1 MTPDNQAEAR
11 PGILVVDDS
20 RLIRVAAK
28 KILSNDFTVAEAE
41 DGEVAWAILQENASL
56 RVVMSDL
63 SMPNL
68 DGLGLLDRIR
78 NCEDPDLKDIP
89 VIVATGAED
98 DDGSKEKAL
107 SAGANNFI
115 AKPFDSTQL
124 LATCKLLLKQQ
135 QTTQALKETESA
147 NIELQ
152 SQVSIDLITGVYNQK
167 AFEQRGEAQ
176 LAYSI
181 RHHAELALLGIQL
194 DKYKI
199 HFLRHGKAF
208 AETLLKQFADFLS
221 QGRRREDTL
230 AHLGHGEFAL
240 LLPSSDPGGTSQLAN
255 ALRNRIEQH
264 AFTIN
269 GEPLQVTATI
279 SIANPV
285 LSQGTCFSRLFGDC
299 RQQLKAAE
307 LDGGNQVRAI
317 TATAPPA
324 EPAAAVHTQS
334 GKHIAQPGEVSQAL
348 NALRFQSAIS
358 GDMDALVRAIMPL
371 LDNWNRHHDERYTE
385 QLDRLRAGL
394 FNTSP
399 PATTTEMT
407 DSIPLQEKPSTEPA

>member
-28 KILSNDFTVAEAE
+28 KILSNDFTVTEAE
-41 DGEVAWAILQENASL
+41 DGEVAWSILQQNASIK
-56 RVVMSDL
+56 VVMSDL

-68 DGLGLLDRIR
+68 DGLGLLERIR
-78 NCEDPDLKDIP
+78 NCENPDLKDIP
-89 VIVATGAED
+89 VIIATGAED
-98 DDGSKEKAL
+98 DDGSKETAL

-115 AKPFDSTQL
+115 IKPFDSTQL

-152 SQVSIDLITGVYNQK
+152 SQVSIDLVTGVYNQK
-167 AFEQRGEAQ
+167 AFEQRGEEQ

-181 RHHAELALLGIQL
+181 RHHAELALLGIKL

-230 AHLGHGEFAL
+230 AHIGHGEFAL

-255 ALRNRIEQH
+255 ALRSRIEQH
-264 AFTIN
+264 EFTIN

-285 LSQGTCFSRLFGDC
+285 LSQGTSFSRLFGDA

-317 TATAPPA
+317 TATAPLA
-324 EPAAAVHTQS
+324 EPAAPEHTQS
-334 GKHIAQPGEVSQAL
+334 VKHIAQPGEVSQAL
-348 NALRFQSAIS
+348 NALRFQSAIR

-385 QLDRLRAGL
+385 QLDGIRAGL
-394 FNTSP
+394 FNASQ
-399 PATTTEMT
+399 PASTTE
-407 DSIPLQEKPSTEPA
+407 SIPRNEKPSAEPA